1 MSLGVKYTAS
11 SVHGTGC
18 PDVILAWLGRF
29 TKTCWIGTMSETPP
43 ARAQTESLSL
53 AEMLRIMDVAT
64 EMRSRRET
72 VEKEFAIDDTKRILR
87 EKLLQTTAITGE
99 RVTEAEVDAAIES
112 YFSTLYTFQEPS
124 SGLAV
129 TLARFYV
136 RRGHVMIVGLLAV
149 VLLVTGW
156 LAMRIA
162 SDRFSPAARLTRQ
175 VSRLNTSVAANLVR
189 AQALAREPEVQEEL
203 KQWQQELA
211 VARDQQDVQ
220 TLDTLGKKLSEL
232 ISELNEAY
240 EVRILADPKAK
251 SGFDRYFEEADNR
264 PTAYYVIVYAQ
275 NEQGQSIRR
284 KIENAETR
292 QTSVVERWA
301 EQVPKDVYE
310 RLKEDK
316 KADGVLSETLF
327 SVKKRGYR
335 KEDVQL
341 RGAGG
346 QPIERKA
353 QITDW

>member
-1 MSLGVKYTAS
+1 
-11 SVHGTGC
+11 
-18 PDVILAWLGRF
+18 
-29 TKTCWIGTMSETPP
+29 
-43 ARAQTESLSL
+43 
-53 AEMLRIMDVAT
+53 
-64 EMRSRRET
+64 
-72 VEKEFAIDDTKRILR
+72 
-87 EKLLQTTAITGE
+87 
-99 RVTEAEVDAAIES
+99 
-112 YFSTLYTFQEPS
+112 
-124 SGLAV
+124 
-129 TLARFYV
+129 
-136 RRGHVMIVGLLAV
+136 MIVGLLAV